1 MHPHSAWLAFIQVAR
16 SNSILKVSWCW
27 RPTELVL
34 CHLFCR
40 TRAEIRKRVGSDFT
54 EIQRSFTAWTDSAWG
69 HLRTKKMSS
78 NAQALDMPHD
88 WRFTK
93 RTLWSHICHTFS
105 SAAVSVTPS
114 RAWPD
119 QRNSSCSGKW
129 AQDDSPASSV
139 MITPP
144 AIWCW
149 TYYST
154 LGAYCIYDMMYDIGD
169 AFSLLCNLKHLCLV
183 TKSLYVNP
191 LEVLKRTMKS
201 NFSKQ

>member
-1 MHPHSAWLAFIQVAR
+1 MLETYRACSVPL
-16 SNSILKVSWCW
+16 ILQNKGRNQEKGRV
-27 RPTELVL
+27 RFHGDP
-34 CHLFCR
+34 
-40 TRAEIRKRVGSDFT
+40 EIIYCLNR
-54 EIQRSFTAWTDSAWG
+54 QCWG